1 MMLDVIKQQIAE
13 GEGQH
18 TEFLAQGD
26 PARVAELVCGFL
38 NAQGGTIFCG
48 LAEDGT
54 VLGVPDAPDTQVLLH
69 QQCVPRIS
77 PAALFTISVDEVGGA
92 QVLSIEV
99 PEGKDRPYV
108 CDGRVYVRQGSANVV
123 ADAALLR
130 DMVQS
135 KAVTMDRW
143 ERRPSMAL
151 EAPDLDRAE
160 IRALVS
166 EAMNAGRFLFKAPQD
181 DDAVLAELGL
191 SGSRGYTQA
200 ADVLLALNPAVRHP
214 QVRVRV
220 TRFADGKTGSHYLD
234 DRQFQGPLVQVFNKV
249 YGWISDYLPREERF
263 EPGQVQRVASA
274 PYPAEAIRE
283 GLVNAFAHRDYAGFS
298 GGLTVGIHDDRIE
311 IWNAGRLPDGLTP
324 GNLRRNHPSLPTN
337 PDMAQVLYLRGLM
350 ERIGRGTQKILQACE
365 AQGLRPPQW
374 EDRATG
380 VTLTLFGP
388 TAEDVRV
395 QLNDRQ
401 RAVMATLSHG
411 ELVSL
416 RPLDYRARF
425 AQDISERQARRDL
438 DALEKL
444 GLLRREGAGPS
455 TVFVLATQT

>member
-13 GEGQH
+13 GEGLH
-18 TEFLAQGD
+18 TKFLAQLEPD
-26 PARVAELVCGFL
+26 RVAELVCGFL
-38 NAQGGTIFCG
+38 NGQGGTIFCG
-48 LAEDGT
+48 VAEDGR
-54 VLGVPDAPDTQVLLH
+54 VLGVPDAPGAQALLH
-69 QQCVPRIS
+69 QQRVARVS
-77 PAALFTISVDEVGGA
+77 PSALFTISVDEVDGLN
-92 QVLSIEV
+92 VLSIEV

-108 CDGRVYVRQGSANVV
+108 
-123 ADAALLR
+123 
-130 DMVQS
+130 
-135 KAVTMDRW
+135 
-143 ERRPSMAL
+143 
-151 EAPDLDRAE
+151 
-160 IRALVS
+160 
-166 EAMNAGRFLFKAPQD
+166 
-181 DDAVLAELGL
+181 

-214 QVRVRV
+214 QTRVRV
-220 TRFADGKTGSHYLD
+220 TRFADGKTGGRYLD
-234 DRQFQGPLVQVFNKV
+234 DRQFQGPMVQVFNKV
-249 YGWISDYLPREERF
+249 YGWINDQLPREERF
-263 EPGQVQRVASA
+263 EPGQVQRVARA
-274 PYPAEAIRE
+274 TYPAEAIRE

-298 GGLTVGIHDDRIE
+298 GGLTVGVYNDRIE

-365 AQGLRPPQW
+365 AQGLRQPEW
-374 EDRATG
+374 DDRATG

-388 TAEDVRV
+388 AAADVHV

-401 RAVMATLSHG
+401 RAVLDALDNALNNG
-411 ELVSL
+411 ETASL

-425 AQDISERQARRDL
+425 AQDVSERQARRDL

-455 TVFVLATQT
+455 TVFVLISRP

>member
-1 MMLDVIKQQIAE
+1 M
-13 GEGQH
+13 
-18 TEFLAQGD
+18 
-26 PARVAELVCGFL
+26 
-38 NAQGGTIFCG
+38 
-48 LAEDGT
+48 
-54 VLGVPDAPDTQVLLH
+54 
-69 QQCVPRIS
+69 
-77 PAALFTISVDEVGGA
+77 
-92 QVLSIEV
+92 LSIEV

-108 CDGRVYVRQGSANVV
+108 CDGRVYVRQGSVNVV

-151 EAPDLDRAE
+151 EAPDLDRGE
-160 IRALVS
+160 IRALVN
-166 EAMNAGRFLFKAPQD
+166 EAMNAGRFVFKAPQD
-181 DDAVLAELGL
+181 DEAVLAELGL

-220 TRFADGKTGSHYLD
+220 TRFADGKTGSRYLD

-249 YGWISDYLPREERF
+249 YGWINDHLPREERF

-365 AQGLRPPQW
+365 TRGLRPPEW
-374 EDRATG
+374 EDRTTG

-388 TAEDVRV
+388 AAADVQV

-401 RAVMATLSHG
+401 RAVMAALNNG
-411 ELVSL
+411 ELLSL

-425 AQDISERQARRDL
+425 AQDVSERQARRDL

-444 GLLRREGAGPS
+444 GLVRREGAGPS
-455 TVFVLATQT
+455 TVFVLPTPA